1 MGNRTNPSNYQSAP
15 MGILSRA
22 ILLVINASNF
32 ARGLLCRRVLVQT
45 LRADAGFLLPQAFE
59 KMSPA

>member
-1 MGNRTNPSNYQSAP
+1 

-45 LRADAGFLLPQAFE
+45 LRADAGLLLPQAFE